1 MHDDDKKNPLA
12 EYQTVT
18 ADEICDVLRIT
29 RRALERIIA
38 GDASFPKELS
48 LPGVRRWT
56 LSDVQAWMALQR
68 PQPDELSHE

>member
-38 GDASFPKELS
+38 GGRELS
-48 LPGVRRWT
+48 EGAVAARRSPLDAERCAGMDGPAT
-56 LSDVQAWMALQR
+56 AATG
-68 PQPDELSHE
+68 